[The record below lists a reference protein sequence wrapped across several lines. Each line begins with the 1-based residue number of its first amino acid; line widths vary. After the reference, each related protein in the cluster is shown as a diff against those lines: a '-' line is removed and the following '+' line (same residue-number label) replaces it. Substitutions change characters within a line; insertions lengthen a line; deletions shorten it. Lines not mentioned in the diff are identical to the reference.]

1 MPFKWGT
8 AGDIT
13 KVKVIKD
20 GVVLDEDAKKV
31 VFNSVTIFEKSST
44 YVVTP
49 YIKWNW
55 TGKLYMREELN
66 PDSDPDTDS
75 SWDEYLQQSTAGTC
89 YLEVGIDITKNGV
102 AYTPTSSDNCSIAY
116 NMSIGTI
123 MKDESNPP
131 TYNDQFSVH
140 VSGNSISDGKSARI
154 TKSWSSNTQIDV
166 VYYNDSPTVYWFLVF
181 RCALAQW
188 DFKGHN
194 AYFAQSYQQYTK
206 APRPS
211 WSSFYWIPFPKGE
224 SRANFTATTFTA

>member
-13 KVKVIKD
+13 KVKIIKD

-55 TGKLYMREELN
+55 TGKLHNNEEN
-66 PDSDPDTDS
+66 SETGY
-75 SWDEYLQQSTAGTC
+75 DEHLEQVTAGTC
-89 YLEVGIDITKNGV
+89 YLEVGFDITKNGV
-102 AYTPTSSDNCSIAY
+102 AYTPTSSDNCYIAY

-123 MKDESNPP
+123 MKDKSTPP
-131 TYNDQFSVH
+131 TYNDALSVH
-140 VSGNSISDGKSARI
+140 VSGSSIADRKSARI
-154 TKSWSSNTQIDV
+154 TKSWTGNYTPIDV
-166 VYYNDSPTVYWFLVF
+166 EYSNDNENAYWFLVF
-181 RCALAQW
+181 RCASAQW
-188 DFKGHN
+188 NFKGHN
-194 AYFAQSYQQYTK
+194 AYFAQNYQQYAK
-206 APRPS
+206 APQAS
-211 WSSFYWIPFPKGE
+211 WTNFDWTPFPNGE

>member
-13 KVKVIKD
+13 KVKIIKD

-55 TGKLYMREELN
+55 TGKLYNSEETSEDLGY
-66 PDSDPDTDS
+66 
-75 SWDEYLQQSTAGTC
+75 DEYLQQAKAGTC
-89 YLEVGIDITKNGV
+89 YLEVGFDITKNGV
-102 AYTPTSSDNCSIAY
+102 AYTPTSSDNCFIAY

-123 MKDESNPP
+123 MKVETTPP
-131 TYNDQFSVH
+131 TYNDALSVH
-140 VSGNSISDGKSARI
+140 VSGSSIADGKSARI
-154 TKSWSSNTQIDV
+154 TKSWVGNYTYIDV
-166 VYYNDSPTVYWFLVF
+166 EYSNENANAYWFLVF
-181 RCALAQW
+181 RCASAQW
-188 DFKGHN
+188 QFKGHN
-194 AYFAQSYQQYTK
+194 AYFAQSYQQYAK
-206 APRPS
+206 APKPS
-211 WSSFYWIPFPKGE
+211 WSSFDWTPFPSGE

>member
-13 KVKVIKD
+13 KVKIIKD

-55 TGKLYMREELN
+55 TGELYNNEES
-66 PDSDPDTDS
+66 SDES
-75 SWDEYLQQSTAGTC
+75 YDEYLQQAIAGEC

-102 AYTPTSSDNCSIAY
+102 AYTPTSSDNCHIAY
-116 NMSIGTI
+116 DMSIGTI
-123 MKDESNPP
+123 MKDELDSP
-131 TYNDQFSVH
+131 TYKDGLTVH
-140 VSGNSISDGKSARI
+140 VSGSSIIGGKSARI
-154 TKSWSSNTQIDV
+154 TKNWAGNNTQIDV
-166 VYYNDSPTVYWFLVF
+166 VFSNDNSTAYWFLVF
-181 RCALAQW
+181 RCVSAQW
-188 DFKGHN
+188 NFKGHN
-194 AYFAQSYQQYTK
+194 AFFAQNYQQYAK
-206 APRPS
+206 APRAP
-211 WSSFYWIPFPKGE
+211 WSSFAWTPFPNGE

>member
-8 AGDIT
+8 TGDIT
-13 KVKVIKD
+13 KVKIIKD

-55 TGKLYMREELN
+55 SGKLHNYEA
-66 PDSDPDTDS
+66 
-75 SWDEYLQQSTAGTC
+75 WDGETADESLLQATAGTC
-89 YLEVGIDITKNGV
+89 YLEVGFDITKNGV

-123 MKDESNPP
+123 MKDELSPP
-131 TYNDQFSVH
+131 TYDDQLSVH
-140 VSGNSISDGKSARI
+140 ASGSSIADGKSARI
-154 TKSWSSNTQIDV
+154 TKSWGSDTQIDAE
-166 VYYNDSPTVYWFLVF
+166 YNNVNSRAYWFLVF
-181 RCALAQW
+181 RCVSAQW
-188 DFKGHN
+188 NFKGHN
-194 AYFAQSYQQYTK
+194 AYFAQSYQQYAK
-206 APRPS
+206 ASYPS
-211 WSSFYWIPFPKGE
+211 WSSFDWTPFPKGE